1 MALQLQHL
9 LLVLQQ
15 QHVLLLL
22 VSPSFHAGTFRSYWY
37 PLTIRPVDT
46 QPQEHQHCC
55 HRMSREQVTPR
66 LSARHVAT

>member
-22 VSPSFHAGTFRSYWY
+22 VSPSFHAGTFSYWY